1 MNALLLF
8 HVEADI
14 VDAVIAEEAVHP
26 LRLLHGIGGEHRDA
40 VEGHIVAMQSFNPLH
55 RQGVGTAPVAEA
67 AVGVVNLF
75 RTIHADAH
83 HDAVAVE
90 AIAPGVV
97 DQRGV
102 GLHVLGELQPF
113 GTMLSKAALQDH
125 RGLVVPPRGQGEGFA
140 GMPNQRK
147 FGAGVGALEDALHQQ
162 R

>member
-26 LRLLHGIGGEHRDA
+26 LRLLHGIGGEHRNA

-102 GLHVLGELQPF
+102 GLHVLGELQ
-113 GTMLSKAALQDH
+113 LLRH
-125 RGLVVPPRGQGEGFA
+125 RRSARLHCRITVASSYHPVGKREGFA
-140 GMPNQRK
+140 GVPHQRK
-147 FGAGVGALEDALHQQ
+147 LGACVGALEDALHQ
-162 R
+162 